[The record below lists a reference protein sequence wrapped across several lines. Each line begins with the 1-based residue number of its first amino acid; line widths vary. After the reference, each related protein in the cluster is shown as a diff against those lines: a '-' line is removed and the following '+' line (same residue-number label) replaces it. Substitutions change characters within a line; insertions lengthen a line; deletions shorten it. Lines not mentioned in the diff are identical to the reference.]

1 MAADHRQVLL
11 GIKTFIQLIA
21 YLRDE
26 LGWPISKDS
35 FDDVDDLFYE
45 FSAEELGIDPK
56 TAAKIQEIKRLRP
69 LSAKQPWGIFFV
81 KFEPKKLPVVVLR
94 RILSQVAI
102 KKRSSANSSERT
114 AWAADDLLFISNY
127 GEGEERQISFAHFSQ
142 PSSSMDLP
150 TLRVLGWNNLDT
162 PLHLDSIANELTEN
176 LKWPEDDGDLNQWKK
191 SWSKAFK
198 LGHNEVIN
206 TAKDLS
212 IHLAELASN
221 IRKRIKL
228 SLSIES
234 DTGQLTKLM
243 KAFQSSLITD
253 LDEDSFADMYAQTI
267 AYGLLSARI
276 TDPSKKTVDDFT
288 DHMRTSPFLCEL
300 MQTFLRIGGRK
311 GRAGVSGIDFD
322 ELGVGDVIQLLDR
335 ANIEAVLRDF
345 GDRNRQ
351 EDPVM
356 HFFEGFLHAYD
367 SKIRKDRG
375 VFYTPQPVVSY
386 IVQGI
391 HDLLKTEF
399 GLEDGLAD
407 ITTWG
412 EMIER
417 FPDLKLPVLSSG
429 SELELCVSLNEPF
442 VQILDPATGTATF
455 VVEVIDLIHRTLNEK
470 WDQAGFTKDQKR
482 KAWNDYVPKFL
493 LTRIYA
499 YELMMAPYAIA
510 HMKVGLKL
518 SETGYEFKASER
530 AHIYLTNAL
539 KPWMKQLPLVG
550 LEALAHEAMA
560 VNRVKKEKRFT
571 VILGNPPYSLYSSNM
586 TPESRQLIDEY
597 RSIEGV
603 KVVERG
609 ALQLEKNLQDD
620 YVKFFAFSER
630 LILDSSI
637 GILAFI
643 SNHGYLGNKSLRGMR
658 YHLLKSF
665 NKAWILNLHG
675 SVSRAK
681 YGDEKD
687 QNVFDIVQGV
697 AIGIYCAPPIKKIP
711 EVMYQDIYGLR
722 PYKYK
727 YLQAGR
733 LSAHNWTS
741 VVPKRSE
748 YFFIPFDDN
757 LRKEYELG
765 FPLDKIMPVN
775 SSGMVTA
782 RDGITIWLDKNS
794 FESFLKKFV
803 QLSADDARSEYK
815 LGEDTKDWS
824 VERAQ
829 IDVKSNK
836 FAACITQVEY
846 RPFDY
851 RWTFYTG
858 QARGFICNP
867 RRPVLQHVRAF
878 KNISLV
884 VNRQVNNEF
893 RHALVSRSLIDTC
906 TLSSATRETAY
917 IFPLELSV
925 EGDLSLL
932 DSVKHFNFS
941 EDFLKAFNNAISNTK
956 LSQISPESIFAYIYS
971 ILYSNSYRSRYAEFL
986 RIDFPRIPLPAD
998 MKLFSKLTEFGE
1010 RLIKLHLLDEYQIA
1024 DSQILYTGKENTQ
1037 VEKATHSLNTIWL
1050 DKAQASGFVG
1060 VDEKIWNYHI
1070 GGYQVCQK
1078 WLKDRKGT
1086 FLSMDD
1092 IKHYQ
1097 KIIIS
1102 LGETIEIAEK
1112 IDDAINIHG
1121 GWPNAFCQK

>member
-1 MAADHRQVLL
+1 MPIDHRKALL
-11 GIKTFIQLIA
+11 GIKRFDQLIA

-35 FDDVDDLFYE
+35 FDDVDDLFYD

-81 KFEPKKLPVVVLR
+81 KFEPKKLPVVALR
-94 RILSQVAI
+94 RILSQVAL
-102 KKRSSANSSERT
+102 KKRASANSSERT
-114 AWAADDLLFISNY
+114 AWSADDLLFISNY

-142 PSSSMDLP
+142 PSSSLDLP

-162 PLHLDSIANELTEN
+162 PLHLDAIATELTEN
-176 LKWPEDDGDLNQWKK
+176 LKWPEDDSNLEHWRK
-191 SWSKAFK
+191 SWSSAFK

-234 DTGQLTKLM
+234 ENGPLTKLM
-243 KAFQSSLITD
+243 KAFQSSLISD
-253 LDEDSFADMYAQTI
+253 LNEDSFADMYAQTI

-276 TDPSKKTVDDFT
+276 ADPSKKTVDDFT
-288 DHMRTSPFLCEL
+288 AHMRTSPFLCEL

-322 ELGVGDVIQLLDR
+322 ELGVSDVIHLLDS

-345 GDRNRQ
+345 GDKNRQ

-356 HFFEGFLHAYD
+356 HFFEGFLQAYD
-367 SKIRKDRG
+367 NKIRKDRG

-386 IVQGI
+386 MVQGI
-391 HDLLKTEF
+391 HDLLKTEY

-412 EMIER
+412 EMIDR
-417 FPDLKLPVLSSG
+417 FPDLKLPIISSG
-429 SELELCVSLNEPF
+429 SELELCVSRNEPF

-455 VVEVIDLIHRTLNEK
+455 VVEVIDLIFRTLNEK
-470 WDQAGFTKDQKR
+470 WDLHGYSKDQKH
-482 KAWNDYVPKFL
+482 KAWNDYVPKYL

-499 YELMMAPYAIA
+499 FELMMAPYAIA

-518 SETGYEFKASER
+518 AETGYEFKSNER
-530 AHIYLTNAL
+530 ARIYLTNAL

-560 VNRVKKEKRFT
+560 VNEIKKEKRFT
-571 VILGNPPYSLYSSNM
+571 VVLGNPPYSLYSANM
-586 TPESRQLIDEY
+586 TIESKQLIDEY
-597 RSIEGV
+597 RVIEGE

-620 YVKFFAFSER
+620 YVKFFAFSEK
-630 LILDSSI
+630 LISDTSV

-665 NKAWILNLHG
+665 KKSWILNLHG

-697 AIGIYCAPPIKKIP
+697 AISIYCSAPGKNYS
-711 EVMYQDIYGLR
+711 EVKYEDLYGLR
-722 PYKYK
+722 AYKYK
-727 YLQAGR
+727 YLQEAGI
-733 LSAHNWTS
+733 SKQSWKIIN
-741 VVPKRSE
+741 PKHSE
-748 YFFIPFDDN
+748 YFFVPFNDD
-757 LRKEYELG
+757 LRKEYETG
-765 FPLDKIMPVN
+765 FALDKVMPVN

-782 RDGITIWLDKNS
+782 RDGITIWIDKKD
-794 FESFLKKFV
+794 FESFLHKFI
-803 QLSADDARSEYK
+803 QLSADDARIEYA
-815 LGEDTKDWS
+815 LGDDTKDWS

-829 IDVKSNK
+829 NDVKSNQISK
-836 FAACITQVEY
+836 CITKVEY

-867 RRPVLQHVRAF
+867 RRPVLQHIRAF
-878 KNISLV
+878 KNIALV
-884 VNRQVNNEF
+884 VNRQVNNDF

-925 EGDLSLL
+925 EGELSLL
-932 DSVKHFNFS
+932 ENSNHYNFS
-941 EDFLKAFNNAISNTK
+941 EEFLKSIQAA
-956 LSQISPESIFAYIYS
+956 LSIESLEKFQEKIFAYIYA
-971 ILYSNSYRSRYAEFL
+971 ILYSESYRSRYAEFL
-986 RIDFPRIPLPAD
+986 RIDFPRIPIPSNLGLFL
-998 MKLFSKLTEFGE
+998 KLSAHGE
-1010 RLIKLHLLDEYQIA
+1010 MLIKLHLLDEYQIE
-1024 DSQILYTGKENTQ
+1024 DSQILFKGEENIQ
-1037 VEKATHSLNTIWL
+1037 IEKVTHKQDTIWV
-1050 DKAQASGFVG
+1050 DNAQTSGFSG
-1060 VDEKIWNYHI
+1060 VTEEVWRYHI

-1078 WLKDRKGT
+1078 WLKDRKGL
-1086 FLSMDD
+1086 FLSKDD

-1097 KIIIS
+1097 KIINC
-1102 LGETIEIAEK
+1102 LTETIKKVDK
-1112 IDDAINIHG
+1112 IDDAINEYG
-1121 GWPNAFCQK
+1121 GWPNAFKI